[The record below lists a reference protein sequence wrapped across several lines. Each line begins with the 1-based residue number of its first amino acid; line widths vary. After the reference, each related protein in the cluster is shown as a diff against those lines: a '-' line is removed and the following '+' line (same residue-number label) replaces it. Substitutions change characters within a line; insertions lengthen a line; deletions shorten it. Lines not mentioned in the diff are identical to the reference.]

1 MFRTAVPLLALAAAP
16 LAATPLAAAE
26 PPRPAALDALTACR
40 AVADDAAR
48 LACYDRAAG
57 ALAASVEKKEVVVID
72 QQEVRKTRRSLF
84 GFSLPKLTL
93 FNDDDEARDGRPEK
107 SEFAEIESKVTS
119 LRKLRTGHYSFTIE
133 DGAVWQT
140 TEYGSILPKVGD
152 TVTIKKGTLGG
163 YFIIFQGSRAV
174 RGIRTG

>member
-1 MFRTAVPLLALAAAP
+1 MFRIAVPLLALAAA
-16 LAATPLAAAE
+16 PLAAAE

-40 AVADDAAR
+40 SIADDAGR
-48 LACYDRAAG
+48 LACYDRAAA

-93 FNDDDEARDGRPEK
+93 FGNEDEGAEDRPDK
-107 SEFAEIESKVTS
+107 AEFAEIESKVVS
-119 LRKLRTGHYSFTIE
+119 LRKLRSGHYSFTIE

-152 TVTIKKGTLGG
+152 KVTIKKGTLGG
-163 YFIIFQGSRAV
+163 YFIIFANSRAV